1 MNGSIKVKAY
11 AERYLLEEPFRIS
24 RHCFT
29 HSQMMVVELSS
40 DGFVG
45 RGESEPHE
53 YDEGEL
59 NKAVE
64 YAQSLAPHF
73 ANGMTIAELNKLLPS
88 GPIRNA
94 FDCALWDLLAKKAG
108 KRVWEIAGLATPK
121 PLPTVFTLSIET
133 PEYMA
138 QKASRLKDWSRFKIK
153 LGGIEADLDIERV
166 RAIRA
171 ARPDAELIV
180 DANGGW
186 DLELLRKMTDKL
198 SELDVMLIEQPL
210 LFGADKELLGFK
222 SPVPLCADETCLD
235 CSSLEYVLG
244 RYQYINIKLDKTG
257 GLTEALAL
265 VNAAKD
271 AGLGIMVGCMAATSL
286 AMAPAHLIAQYARF
300 VDLDGPMLLA
310 KDRDFGMVYKDGM
323 VYPPIAELWG

>member
-1 MNGSIKVKAY
+1 MTGLIKVNAY

-40 DGFVG
+40 DGYIG

-53 YDEGEL
+53 YDQDEL

-73 ANGMTIAELNKLLPS
+73 AQGMTISQLNKLLPS

-94 FDCALWDLLAKKAG
+94 FDCALWDLIAKKSR
-108 KRVWEIAGLATPK
+108 KRVWEIAGINEPK
-121 PLPTVFTLSIET
+121 PLPTVFTLSIDT
-133 PEYMA
+133 PENMGA
-138 QKASRLKDWSRFKIK
+138 KARRLKDWSRFKIK

-166 RAIRA
+166 RTIRA

-186 DLELLRKMTDKL
+186 DMALLKTMTIALAELGVL
-198 SELDVMLIEQPL
+198 LIEQPL
-210 LFGADKELLGFK
+210 LEGADQNLLGFN
-222 SPVPLCADETCLD
+222 SPVPLCADESCLD
-235 CSSLEYVLG
+235 CSSLEYVIP

-265 VNAAKD
+265 VDAATE

-286 AMAPAHLIAQYARF
+286 AMAPALLIAQRARF

-310 KDRDFGMVYKDGM
+310 KDRENGMTYKNGM
-323 VYPPIAELWG
+323 VYPPAAALWG